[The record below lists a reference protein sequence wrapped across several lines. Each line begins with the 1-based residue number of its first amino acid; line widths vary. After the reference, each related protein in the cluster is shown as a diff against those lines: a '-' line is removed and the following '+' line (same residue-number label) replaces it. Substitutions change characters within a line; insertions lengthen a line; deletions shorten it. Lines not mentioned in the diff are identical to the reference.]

1 MSYLNQLFLLLI
13 NIVFFI
19 SCTTN
24 LPVFQSTDKESIS
37 IEKPKISYVF
47 KRLPNE
53 INILFSDSNKDEE
66 TKEFL
71 KGFSVNYYFYKNS
84 SNYQPQI
91 NFINLDKL
99 RNLDCKIGSLSKNY
113 SIVFLNKR
121 LSQGLPKNN
130 CLDNL
135 SKLKGII
142 VLSNNDGKVNSSNLL
157 IFNVNRKE
165 DYYSLL
171 NYAKGTRS
179 RNSIII
185 DDENTKD
192 KETLAQIWMNLD
204 GNVLSSSTSGREQN
218 EKLLSDLLL
227 RENSKSRA
235 RKLSRVLS
243 IPLEATPRRRN
254 DIDSLILS
262 VSLSKARSLKP
273 ALEYN
278 YGESIPVYLF
288 PDWRNDEHYFNKEI
302 DLEGT
307 VLIDMPWML
316 GPSSTINEKIE
327 QSKTRNFAVGYDV
340 YELILLL
347 NNSSGIRNLSYDGMS
362 GRIIQN
368 QGKLI
373 RHSLKVR
380 VEEGN
385 YKIIGF

>member
-1 MSYLNQLFLLLI
+1 MSYINQLFLLLI

-24 LPVFQSTDKESIS
+24 LPVFQNIDKESKY

-47 KRLPNE
+47 RRLPNE
-53 INILFSDSNKDEE
+53 INIFFSDSSKDEE

-71 KGFSVNYYFYKNS
+71 KGFSVNYFFYKNS

-99 RNLDCKIGSLSKNY
+99 RTLDCKIGSLSKNY

-130 CLDNL
+130 CLDHL
-135 SKLKGII
+135 SKLTGII
-142 VLSNNDGKVNSSNLL
+142 VLSNNDEKINSSNLL

-165 DYYSLL
+165 DYYNLL

-179 RNSIII
+179 RDSIII
-185 DDENTKD
+185 DDNNTKD
-192 KETLAQIWMNLD
+192 KETLAKIWMGLE

-243 IPLEATPRRRN
+243 IPLESTPRRRN

-316 GPSSTINEKIE
+316 RPSSTIKEKIE

-347 NNSSGIRNLSYDGMS
+347 NNSSGIRNLFYDGMS

-373 RHSLKVR
+373 RHSLKVKI
-380 VEEGN
+380 EKGN

>member
-1 MSYLNQLFLLLI
+1 MSYINQLFLLLI

-24 LPVFQSTDKESIS
+24 LPVFHSTDKESIS
-37 IEKPKISYVF
+37 IEKPRISYAF

-99 RNLDCKIGSLSKNY
+99 RNLDCKIGSLSRNY
-113 SIVFLNKR
+113 SIIFLNKG
-121 LSQGLPKNN
+121 LSQSLPKNN
-130 CLDNL
+130 CLDHL
-135 SKLKGII
+135 SKLKGIV
-142 VLSNNDGKVNSSNLL
+142 VLSNNDEKVNSSNLL

-171 NYAKGTRS
+171 NYAKSTRS
-179 RNSIII
+179 RDSIII
-185 DDENTKD
+185 DEDNTKD

-204 GNVLSSSTSGREQN
+204 GNVLSSSTSDRGQN

-278 YGESIPVYLF
+278 YGESIPVYLV

-302 DLEGT
+302 DLEGI

-347 NNSSGIRNLSYDGMS
+347 NNSSGIRNLTYDGMS
-362 GRIIQN
+362 GRISQN
-368 QGKLI
+368 QRKLI
-373 RHSLKVR
+373 RHSLKVK